1 MRRYASTNPF
11 VEAERRKPEDTMRE
25 GDEMSGA
32 ELSTRR
38 PISFFFS
45 IMVYIQQFTKMDG
58 SCINDKVLV
67 RQPPL
72 ITSISTRK
80 YSFAWHKH
88 I

>member
-38 PISFFFS
+38 PISFFFYYGIYTIVYEDGW
-45 IMVYIQQFTKMDG
+45 IM
-58 SCINDKVLV
+58 
-67 RQPPL
+67 
-72 ITSISTRK
+72 
-80 YSFAWHKH
+80 HKR
-88 I
+88 